1 MTKIQNES
9 RKKNG
14 EQKKTK
20 DLENTRKIEKPK
32 HRTKPNQRKNKII
45 KKEKTAK
52 TNIGDNLPEK
62 SKVVEVIEKPAAE
75 IPQNVILNPLE
86 KLVEPNGIR
95 SNQNPIT
102 ASNRFFYIA
111 PRTNYFIIFSL
122 ILIMIFIVAGYFL
135 PATQEDIANKR
146 VIWANDGN
154 YNRGLFDQF
163 YTSIAF
169 TLGIFLLGYYINATF
184 INLNV
189 RNWNFFASGILMM
202 FIFSLGKIGELV
214 FNNLIFDIFK
224 DFVLPIALIMMA
236 YSSYK
241 IHKDLNGVA

>member
-1 MTKIQNES
+1 M
-9 RKKNG
+9 
-14 EQKKTK
+14 
-20 DLENTRKIEKPK
+20 
-32 HRTKPNQRKNKII
+32 
-45 KKEKTAK
+45 
-52 TNIGDNLPEK
+52 PEK
-62 SKVVEVIEKPAAE
+62 DKIVEVIEKPATE
-75 IPQNVILNPLE
+75 ISQNLISNPLE
-86 KLVEPNGIR
+86 KLVEPNGLR
-95 SNQNPIT
+95 LNQNPIT

-122 ILIMIFIVAGYFL
+122 ILIMIFIVAGYFF
-135 PATQEDIANKR
+135 PATQEDVANNR

-189 RNWNFFASGILMM
+189 RNWNFFASGILLL

-224 DFVLPIALIMMA
+224 DFVLPIALVMMA

-241 IHKDLNGVA
+241 IYTDLNGVV

>member
-1 MTKIQNES
+1 LTKIRNES

-14 EQKKTK
+14 GKKKTK
-20 DLENTRKIEKPK
+20 GLEITAEIAEIKRGKKPLQK
-32 HRTKPNQRKNKII
+32 NNKIT
-45 KKEKTAK
+45 KKEKTGK
-52 TNIGDNLPEK
+52 TKIEITLPEK
-62 SKVVEVIEKPAAE
+62 KKVDEVIEKPATE
-75 IPQNVILNPLE
+75 SPQITISNPLE
-86 KLVEPNGIR
+86 KLIEPNGIR
-95 SNQNPIT
+95 VNQDPIT

-111 PRTNYFIIFSL
+111 PRTNYFIIFTIIL
-122 ILIMIFIVAGYFL
+122 ILIFIVTGYFL
-135 PATQEDIANKR
+135 PSTHDDIANNR
-146 VIWANDGN
+146 VIWSNDGS

-241 IHKDLNGVA
+241 IHKDLNGVV

>member
-1 MTKIQNES
+1 MTKIRNES

-14 EQKKTK
+14 GQKKTK
-20 DLENTRKIEKPK
+20 GLEKTAEIAELKRGKKPLQK
-32 HRTKPNQRKNKII
+32 NNKII
-45 KKEKTAK
+45 KKEKVGRTK
-52 TNIGDNLPEK
+52 IEINLPENNE
-62 SKVVEVIEKPAAE
+62 VAEVIEKPATE
-75 IPQNVILNPLE
+75 ISQIIISNPLE
-86 KLVEPNGIR
+86 KLIEPNGIR
-95 SNQNPIT
+95 VNQNPIT

-135 PATQEDIANKR
+135 PATQEDIAHNR
-146 VIWANDGN
+146 VIWSNDGN

-163 YTSIAF
+163 YTSLAF

-214 FNNLIFDIFK
+214 FNNIIFDIFK

-241 IHKDLNGVA
+241 IHKDLNGVV

>member
-14 EQKKTK
+14 GKKKTK
-20 DLENTRKIEKPK
+20 GLEITSEIAESKCGKKPLQK
-32 HRTKPNQRKNKII
+32 NNKIA
-45 KKEKTAK
+45 KKEKTGK
-52 TNIGDNLPEK
+52 TKIEITLPGK
-62 SKVVEVIEKPAAE
+62 NKVDEVIEKPATE
-75 IPQNVILNPLE
+75 SHQITIPNPLE
-86 KLVEPNGIR
+86 KLIEPNGIR
-95 SNQNPIT
+95 INQNPIT

-111 PRTNYFIIFSL
+111 PRKNYFILFSI
-122 ILIMIFIVAGYFL
+122 ILITIFIISGYFL
-135 PATQEDIANKR
+135 PATYDDIANNR
-146 VIWANDGN
+146 VIWTNDGY

-189 RNWNFFASGILMM
+189 RNWNFFAAGILMM
-202 FIFSLGKIGELV
+202 FIFGLGKIGELV
-214 FNNLIFDIFK
+214 FNNKIFEIFK
-224 DFVLPIALIMMA
+224 DFILPIALIMMA

-241 IHKDLNGVA
+241 IHKDLNGVI

>member
-1 MTKIQNES
+1 LTTIRNES

-14 EQKKTK
+14 GQKKTK
-20 DLENTRKIEKPK
+20 VNAEIELLK
-32 HRTKPNQRKNKII
+32 HGKKSIKKKNKII
-45 KKEKTAK
+45 KKEKTGK
-52 TNIGDNLPEK
+52 IKKENNLPEK
-62 SKVVEVIEKPAAE
+62 NSVIEVIEKPATE
-75 IPQNVILNPLE
+75 IPQTTLSNPLE
-86 KLVEPNGIR
+86 KLIEPNGIR
-95 SNQNPIT
+95 VNQDPIT

-135 PATQEDIANKR
+135 PATQDDKDNNR
-146 VIWANDGN
+146 VIWTNDGY

-189 RNWNFFASGILMM
+189 RNWNFFAAGILMM

-214 FNNLIFDIFK
+214 FNNIIFDIFK

-241 IHKDLNGVA
+241 IHKDLNGVV

>member
-1 MTKIQNES
+1 VTKIQNES
-9 RKKNG
+9 RQKKSG
-14 EQKKTK
+14 LKKTK
-20 DLENTRKIEKPK
+20 CLENTREIEEPKIGK
-32 HRTKPNQRKNKII
+32 KPNQKKNKAI

-52 TNIGDNLPEK
+52 TKIEDNLPEK
-62 SKVVEVIEKPAAE
+62 NKVVEVIEKTATE
-75 IPQNVILNPLE
+75 IPQTMISNPLE
-86 KLVEPNGIR
+86 KLVEPNGLR
-95 SNQNPIT
+95 LNQNPIT

-122 ILIMIFIVAGYFL
+122 ILIMIFIVAGYFF
-135 PATQEDIANKR
+135 PATQEDIANNR
-146 VIWANDGN
+146 VIWANDGY

-169 TLGIFLLGYYINATF
+169 ALGIFLLGYYINATF

-214 FNNLIFDIFK
+214 FNNMLFDIFK

-241 IHKDLNGVA
+241 IHKDLNGVV